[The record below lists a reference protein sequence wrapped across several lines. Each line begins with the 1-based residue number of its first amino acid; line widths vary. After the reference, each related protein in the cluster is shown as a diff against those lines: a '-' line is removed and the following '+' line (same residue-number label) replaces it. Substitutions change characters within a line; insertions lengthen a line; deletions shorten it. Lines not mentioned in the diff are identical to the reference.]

1 MYNNSILSKTAS
13 QRAAV
18 RSAVYRRAA
27 ALLMCAYFGGVART
41 DTGSGTHVIVE
52 REQVTLYP
60 SLRTL
65 EDGAFCGSVYRGN
78 ERTDSTVRRLGLE
91 IFVWASD
98 YIAVVCSCLILV
110 QSAVFV
116 LTC

>member
-1 MYNNSILSKTAS
+1 MYNNSPLRKTAS
-13 QRAAV
+13 HCAAV
-18 RSAVYRRAA
+18 MSAAYRRAA

-52 REQVTLYP
+52 REQVTLQH
-60 SLRTL
+60 SLHTL

-91 IFVWASD
+91 IFMWASD

-110 QSAVFV
+110 QSAVFL